1 MSTGWDGRPFK
12 AVGAFKIMSS
22 KHFPFLSTIVTITV
36 AIYAEIAKG
45 PGKRIPKLLILIII
59 LYH

>member
-1 MSTGWDGRPFK
+1 
-12 AVGAFKIMSS
+12 MSS

-59 LYH
+59 LYHQLFIEYLFSPDSVSIHC